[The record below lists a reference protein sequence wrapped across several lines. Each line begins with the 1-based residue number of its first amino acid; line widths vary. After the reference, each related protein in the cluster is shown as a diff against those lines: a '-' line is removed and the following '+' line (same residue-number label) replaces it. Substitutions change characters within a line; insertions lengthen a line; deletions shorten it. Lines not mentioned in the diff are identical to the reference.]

1 MLLPCLYFLLCL
13 LMMILL
19 FYSIFVP
26 LSFVQKWFFAEEG
39 IDQVK
44 ARKLIAQKLP
54 FSRNTIN
61 NVLREKRLFGN
72 VLGGA
77 APKSRLR
84 RFDKLSAE
92 QKEDIRKLVCFVCII
107 VVAWN
112 GFKLVVHPHTIIQK
126 ACINKQLNW

>member
-1 MLLPCLYFLLCL
+1 MKFPHCEMHSVNIAECSWWYYFSTRYLCLYD
-13 LMMILL
+13 L
-19 FYSIFVP
+19 FKNDFT
-26 LSFVQKWFFAEEG
+26 EDG
-39 IDQVK
+39 IDQIK

-92 QKEDIRKLVCFVCII
+92 QKEDIRKLVGFICII

-112 GFKLVVHPHTIIQK
+112 GFQIGNVTFTHNYIKK
-126 ACINKQLNW
+126 FA